1 MPDPLLTCL
10 CGCPAPRDHSV
21 ASGHGR
27 AGPLAGPPAAARGN
41 SRARDGPCWVVP
53 SGRGRGRED
62 EGCPGGGGER
72 CSHGRART
80 PTGTVIFSRSLDRR
94 LPGLPE
100 PRPGKEAS
108 PRAGAGL
115 QPGRAALG
123 GNFHMAN
130 PHTRRTD
137 VSSHG
142 EPMPFCFLS
151 GDPSQGLGAGAPPR
165 NAPPEPPAAGHGARR
180 GDPLA
185 RTSLA
190 KSPQGQARGRRPRL
204 EPKPTPRTGRFP
216 VPGTRHR
223 VAPGPRDQ
231 ERRVRAPRG

>member
-1 MPDPLLTCL
+1 MSRLPSLRLRRPQPGNAPRSPGATQCPPRGRLQMPDPLLTCL

-72 CSHGRART
+72 RSHGRART

-100 PRPGKEAS
+100 PRQAGRHPGRRPPPAQVRGSSPAGRPWEETSTWLTHTRGGQMS
-108 PRAGAGL
+108 PRTGSRCHFVSFQETQARGWGRGL
-115 QPGRAALG
+115 RRGTHPQSPPPRATGRAAG
-123 GNFHMAN
+123 
-130 PHTRRTD
+130 T
-137 VSSHG
+137 
-142 EPMPFCFLS
+142 LS
-151 GDPSQGLGAGAPPR
+151 
-165 NAPPEPPAAGHGARR
+165 PA
-180 GDPLA
+180 
-185 RTSLA
+185 
-190 KSPQGQARGRRPRL
+190 RP
-204 EPKPTPRTGRFP
+204 
-216 VPGTRHR
+216 
-223 VAPGPRDQ
+223 
-231 ERRVRAPRG
+231 